1 MAQHRPEAAC
11 AIAFIVVAIVRWTG
25 PLTLVARQVRKFN
38 NLMSRP
44 FACALLGLVWTIA
57 TLTIGEL
64 MRAKGAVPLAFIVGG
79 TMMIGGLAVGLLRE
93 LLSIRRKP

>member
-1 MAQHRPEAAC
+1 
-11 AIAFIVVAIVRWTG
+11 
-25 PLTLVARQVRKFN
+25 LVARRLRKST

-44 FACALLGLVWTIA
+44 FAFALLGLVLTIA

-93 LLSIRRKP
+93 SLDIRRKP